1 MQRGA
6 PRPAFSYCFK
16 VKRNLRAFKCFCVRA
31 LVVEAVVVWEEGVE
45 DTVPL

>member
-31 LVVEAVVVWEEGVE
+31 LVVEGGGG
-45 DTVPL
+45 LGRGG